1 MLKTINNIDIDFTLF
16 LNADYT
22 VHKGSCIKHQ
32 VHEMKDIYK
41 KYGEFPNSYSMSN
54 TTIQQLWWEQPDVDY
69 KHLNNVLQMEVL
81 SVSSLLQPPGHV
93 VPIHRDTFFKIKQSY
108 DTKGKTVVR
117 AFIYLQDWQVGHFV
131 QYEYGGT
138 WYTSTN
144 WKQGDGFIWDS
155 SILHLSA
162 NAGLLPKYTLQISG
176 IL

>member
-117 AFIYLQDWQVGHFV
+117 AFIYLQDWQ
-131 QYEYGGT
+131 E
-138 WYTSTN
+138 
-144 WKQGDGFIWDS
+144 
-155 SILHLSA
+155 L
-162 NAGLLPKYTLQISG
+162 
-176 IL
+176 